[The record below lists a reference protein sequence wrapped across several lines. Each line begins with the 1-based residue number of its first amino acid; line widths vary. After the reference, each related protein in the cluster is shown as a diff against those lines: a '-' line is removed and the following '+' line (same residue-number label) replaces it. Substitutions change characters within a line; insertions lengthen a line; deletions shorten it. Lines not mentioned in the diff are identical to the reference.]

1 MTVLVNVV
9 QGKPTLSHPPI
20 PEKFKL
26 ITPPW
31 RYYQA
36 SIESKED
43 EMREASDTQC
53 LLRVLYLS
61 WLPAGWPAAQPDRR
75 LYQIRR
81 IRARVVASSR
91 SVLVT
96 PSTTTE
102 QSDGLGRC

>member
-1 MTVLVNVV
+1 
-9 QGKPTLSHPPI
+9 
-20 PEKFKL
+20 
-26 ITPPW
+26 
-31 RYYQA
+31 
-36 SIESKED
+36 
-43 EMREASDTQC
+43 MREASDTQC